1 LYVLNM
7 WDMKKQ
13 VINQGPAA
21 ALRPLSVS
29 ERARPAIETGQK
41 IFQAAAVRA
50 KSSKPENL
58 TTAIDNIGKWLTQD
72 LFSDYREA
80 LFDLIETAETDTAIA
95 DELYDSFYRVMPF
108 GTGGRRSKVG
118 IGPNRI
124 NPYIAAMTAQGDA
137 EFIINVQA
145 MKGTPV
151 TEDDLFL
158 GAWDVRA
165 FHKYFAETPA
175 LEKYRKIID
184 AKCPALSGL
193 SSSNLSEI
201 AALVYAGN
209 GIRYVHPREM
219 RPTPWL
225 SFFINAWPRIASACP
240 FTAQASVLNS
250 CRRVLG
256 GIVLSSSH
264 NPYDNNGTKFYEMS
278 GAQTPPHIVDVLQ
291 RIGDAVQNINYFGG
305 DCYYKKGRKVAFEAA
320 RKSGMV
326 VVLDKVNL
334 GKVDRFYIQNSINEI
349 KSIYSSGQWEALSKP
364 RSPKDSN
371 PSPVRQTAISFNALN
386 GTGSTVILKIL
397 ENAGFKVLRSPSDI
411 PSWEFTEGYG
421 NIPNPEAEK
430 SFNTGIQIGIRRTL
444 AELLEGNL
452 RGSASILSF
461 IDEDGKLVPSGP
473 FILTDSADEV
483 IRSFRTATGKYIRG
497 IELATASAGKT
508 AIERLRYHVL
518 GNNVCLLTDPD
529 ADRVGLGMQTFSTS
543 NGKGLVRLHWVS
555 ANDNDESGI
564 VLFRHR
570 LEKMLE
576 MAERGELVQFIEER
590 RREDGNPS
598 AAGQRHQLIVVNTVV
613 SNPLEATIAEKLSK
627 RIEEKTGGRV
637 SVRMLTH
644 HVGFKFTGEIID
656 NVRRGNAGLP
666 FEGITGELMLKEGVN
681 GKEAFFVMSSEEG
694 EGSLIGYRGCI
705 DKDSGVTGLALAILA
720 AEQYTRGMTLH
731 EYLMETYDS
740 YGYSKVC
747 LEPMVMTGEYGMT
760 MINDNIMGYLR
771 GKLLPEVQAGG
782 RHEWRLPNGRDSLV
796 LTGGIDHL
804 DLMRK
809 TAVESTQ
816 SLTATKQGL
825 PDDPAQWPV
834 AIRESLNILEFSAE
848 LASEQRLAKDHRTRV
863 VIVLR
868 PSGTEPKHKNMV
880 KVLARPRDP
889 ALESLEEYIRR
900 IDMLG
905 RQVLDAAMIVSYDAS
920 LAVYESKVAEAP
932 GKFSFSDLSLNDRV
946 ELLRLFPII
955 VPTEAKLAVYFPLR
969 SYLHKEAARLAGM
982 SRKPFWNAYEAVRE
996 KVWATAQDGSTRGY
1010 LTLFNK
1016 TNGIEFVEESVRM
1029 NLARQLALLSQGDP
1043 KMAEVYVQALL
1054 WFGPE
1059 LGRITFESLLAA
1071 GMRESIGEIKMNDAT
1086 ILAEVGK
1093 VMDAF
1098 TDSFGPK

>member
-1 LYVLNM
+1 M
-7 WDMKKQ
+7 WSMKKKITDQ
-13 VINQGPAA
+13 KLADA
-21 ALRPLSVS
+21 MKPLPVS
-29 ERARPAIETGQK
+29 ERARPAIETGRK

-58 TTAIDNIGKWLTQD
+58 TAALQNLEKWLTQD
-72 LFSDYREA
+72 LFNDYREA
-80 LFDLIETAETDTAIA
+80 LFDLIEIAETDTAIA

-137 EFIINVQA
+137 EFIINGQV

-175 LEKYRKIID
+175 LENYRLIID

-193 SSSNLSEI
+193 SSRDLSEI

-209 GIRYVHPREM
+209 GIRYVHPSEM
-219 RPTPWL
+219 RSTPWL
-225 SFFINAWPRIASACP
+225 SFFINVWTRIVADRP
-240 FTAQASVLNS
+240 FTGEASVLNS

-291 RIGDAVQNINYFGG
+291 RIGDAVRDIKYFGG
-305 DCYYKKGRKVAFEAA
+305 DCYYKKGRKAAFEAA

-326 VVLDKVNL
+326 VVLDEVNL
-334 GKVDRFYIQNSINEI
+334 GKVDHFYIQNSINEI
-349 KSIYSSGQWEALSKP
+349 KGFYTTGQWEALSKP
-364 RSPKDSN
+364 STPTDSD
-371 PSPVRQTAISFNALN
+371 SSLIRKVEVSFNALN
-386 GTGSTVILKIL
+386 GSGSTGILKIL
-397 ENAGFKVLRSPSDI
+397 ESAGFRVLRSPGDI

-452 RGSASILSF
+452 CGPASILSL
-461 IDEDGKLVPSGP
+461 IDEDGKLAPVGP
-473 FILTDSADEV
+473 FSSARTADEF
-483 IRSFRTATGKYIRG
+483 IKAFRAATGKYIRG
-497 IELATASAGKT
+497 LELATSAANKT
-508 AIERLRYHVL
+508 MIEQLRDHVL
-518 GNNVCLLTDPD
+518 SNNICLLTDPD
-529 ADRVGLGMQTFSTS
+529 ADRVGLGMQTFSLS
-543 NGKGLVRLHWVS
+543 NKSDIVRLHWVS

-564 VLFRHR
+564 VLFRYR

-576 MAERGELVQFIEER
+576 MAERGDLIQFIEDR
-590 RREDGNPS
+590 RKEDGNP
-598 AAGQRHQLIVVNTVV
+598 AAIGQSHQLIVVNTVV
-613 SNPLEATIAEKLSK
+613 SNPLEAAIAGRISK
-627 RIEEKTGGRV
+627 SIKEKTSGRV
-637 SVRMLTH
+637 SVKMLTH

-656 NVRRGNAGLP
+656 NVKRGNAGLP

-681 GKEAFFVMSSEEG
+681 GKEAFFIMSSEEG
-694 EGSLIGYRGCI
+694 EGSLIGYRGSI

-731 EYLMETYDS
+731 EYLMETYDL
-740 YGYSKVC
+740 YGYSKVS

-771 GKLLPEVQAGG
+771 EELLPDARAG
-782 RHEWRLPNGRDSLV
+782 RRPEWRLPDGRDSLV

-804 DLMRK
+804 DLMK
-809 TAVESTQ
+809 KAVGENPESW
-816 SLTATKQGL
+816 TATKRDL
-825 PDDPAQWPV
+825 PDDPSQWPV
-834 AIRESLNILEFSAE
+834 AIRESLNILEFFGE
-848 LASEQRLAKDHRTRV
+848 LASEQHFAKERRTKI
-863 VIVLR
+863 VIVMR

-880 KVLARPRDP
+880 KVLAPPRDP
-889 ALESLEEYIRR
+889 AGESLQEYIRS
-900 IDMLG
+900 IDLLS
-905 RQVLDAAMIVSYDAS
+905 RRTLDSAMIVSYDAS
-920 LAVYESKVAEAP
+920 LVVYESKVGETP
-932 GKFSFSDLSLNDRV
+932 GKFSFADLSPDDRV

-955 VPTEAKLAVYFPLR
+955 VSAEAKLAVYFPLR
-969 SYLHKEAARLAGM
+969 AYLQKEAARLARM
-982 SRKPFWNAYEAVRE
+982 SVNDFRAAYEEVRK
-996 KVWATAQDGSTRGY
+996 KVWTTAPDGSTKGY
-1010 LTLFNK
+1010 LTIFNK
-1016 TNGIEFVEESVRM
+1016 TNGIEFIEESVRL
-1029 NLARQLALLSQGDP
+1029 NLTRQLALLNPGDTGV
-1043 KMAEVYVQALL
+1043 AEVYVQALL
-1054 WFGPE
+1054 WFGTDLGPISFE
-1059 LGRITFESLLAA
+1059 ALLTGRICEV
-1071 GMRESIGEIKMNDAT
+1071 RGEINKNNPEIM
-1086 ILAEVGK
+1086 AEAVK
-1093 VMDAF
+1093 VMADF
-1098 TDSFGPK
+1098 KDSYGPK